1 MNKIK
6 NTDHFYLINGS
17 GYRIASIIEKFKSGY
32 FQVLL
37 LNAQNFGAGLNLQFA
52 DDILVY
58 HRMSKDL
65 EKQVIGRAQ
74 RLGRTV
80 PLNITY
86 LCHENEYPK

>member
-1 MNKIK
+1 MRKILVL
-6 NTDHFYLINGS
+6 DLIYN
-17 GYRIASIIEKFKSGY
+17 
-32 FQVLL
+32 LL
-37 LNAQNFGAGLNLQFA
+37 